1 MHSVIRY
8 PGSKARLAD
17 WIIGHFP
24 EHRSYLEPF
33 LGSGAVLFRKP
44 RSPIETVN
52 DLDGEVINLFECIR
66 RDPDRLAWE
75 IYNTPYA
82 RETYEAADEPVD
94 AYSRA
99 TKLCIR
105 ANQGYGFR
113 TAGSPAG
120 WERVWTRK
128 GVYGAGL
135 VPLAGCHHAGGGKAA
150 GRTDRVYGRGH
161 ADPAVQPPECA
172 DLLRSSVC
180 PRQQDR
186 EAV

>member
-1 MHSVIRY
+1 MRSVIRY

-33 LGSGAVLFRKP
+33 LGSGAVLFQKP
-44 RSPIETVN
+44 RSSIETVN
-52 DLDGEVINLFECIR
+52 DLDGEVINLFDCIR
-66 RDPDRLAWE
+66 RDPERLAWE

-99 TKLCIR
+99 IKLCIR

-113 TAGSPAG
+113 MVGSG
-120 WERVWTRK
+120 K
-128 GVYGAGL
+128 GMCTGEKRRIRRGIGAACRM
-135 VPLAGCHHAGGGKAA
+135 PSCRRRSGCG
-150 GRTDRVYGRGH
+150 
-161 ADPAVQPPECA
+161 EC
-172 DLLRSSVC
+172 R
-180 PRQQDR
+180 
-186 EAV
+186 

>member
-99 TKLCIR
+99 TNSASGQIKVMVL
-105 ANQGYGFR
+105 
-113 TAGSPAG
+113 
-120 WERVWTRK
+120 ERR
-128 GVYGAGL
+128 
-135 VPLAGCHHAGGGKAA
+135 
-150 GRTDRVYGRGH
+150 D
-161 ADPAVQPPECA
+161 
-172 DLLRSSVC
+172 
-180 PRQQDR
+180 RQQAGKGMCVDEKR
-186 EAV
+186 RIRRGIGAACRMPSCRRRSGCGECR

>member
-1 MHSVIRY
+1 MNQIIRY

-17 WIIGHFP
+17 WIIGYFP
-24 EHRSYLEPF
+24 EHHSYLEPF

-120 WERVWTRK
+120 WKRDVCGREKAYTARDWCRLPDAIGTT
-128 GVYGAGL
+128 AGS
-135 VPLAGCHHAGGGKAA
+135 
-150 GRTDRVYGRGH
+150 TDRVYGRGH

-186 EAV
+186 KAV